1 MVMVI
6 VNQIDYCILAVKDR
20 HTGQIMKNHKLI
32 CVFVV
37 CAGFL
42 VLGLI
47 FNIVD
52 NLKSLKNYVGI
63 FKHILASMPKVF
75 LAVS

>member
-1 MVMVI
+1 M
-6 VNQIDYCILAVKDR
+6 
-20 HTGQIMKNHKLI
+20 
-32 CVFVV
+32 
-37 CAGFL
+37 
-42 VLGLI
+42 LGLI